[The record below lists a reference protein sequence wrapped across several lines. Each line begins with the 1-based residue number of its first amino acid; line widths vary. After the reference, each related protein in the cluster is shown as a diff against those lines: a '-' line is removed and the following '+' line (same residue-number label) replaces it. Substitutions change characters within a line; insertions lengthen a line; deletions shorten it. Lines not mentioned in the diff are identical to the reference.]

1 MAQYKIGTVSVTNG
15 SPTVEGAGTT
25 FTGGNVT
32 AGDLFTIVGDNTWY
46 EVASITD
53 ADTLVLSAN
62 YAGTTNASAAYA
74 ISRDFTDRL
83 GLPYPQRGD
92 IETASLIKRAF
103 AQIDS
108 QTNVAQSNTSATTAP
123 TTGDDTDD
131 GYSVGSKWIDVTADE
146 VYVCVD
152 ATASAA
158 VWLQTTLNGLTAT
171 IAELNYVDGVT
182 SNIQTQLGT
191 KLPKAGG
198 TMTGTIA
205 GFTSTG
211 IDDNATST
219 AITIDNSGRIGINT
233 APSAIMQH
241 IILTSLNYGNYLQSD
256 HTAGHAFTSH
266 MTNTSFTGK
275 VLNLQAEAS
284 AGSGWNFGT
293 MYSSSSSDL
302 EFNLRGD
309 GNGYC
314 DGSWSG
320 GGADYAEYFEWSD
333 GNASNEDRRGF
344 SVVLDGDKIRPA
356 VDGESPIGVISVRP
370 AVVGDN
376 DMDKWKQKYLRSD
389 FGDYIL
395 EPYTVTEWEAQEV
408 DEEADTIPATYKT
421 VSKSFESDKIP
432 IDETV
437 PSEAIVLTED
447 ADGTPFK
454 RRTLNPDWSA
464 DTEYVSR
471 EDRQEWDTVGLM
483 GKLRIV
489 KGQPVDSRW
498 IKMRDVSDIVEEW
511 LVR

>member
-1 MAQYKIGTVSVTNG
+1 MYNNGNSSKNVTGSSVVDGTLENADYADNAISGDKIDGGTISGSVTLVTPDIGTPS
-15 SPTVEGAGTT
+15 AGTLT
-25 FTGGNVT
+25 NCDGTASSLTAGNVT
-32 AGDLFTIVGDNTWY
+32 
-46 EVASITD
+46 
-53 ADTLVLSAN
+53 
-62 YAGTTNASAAYA
+62 TNANLTGVVTSSGNATAIADNA
-74 ISRDFTDRL
+74 IS
-83 GLPYPQRGD
+83 GD
-92 IETASLIKRAF
+92 K
-103 AQIDS
+103 IDAG
-108 QTNVAQSNTSATTAP
+108 VISNF
-123 TTGDDTDD
+123 
-131 GYSVGSKWIDVTADE
+131 
-146 VYVCVD
+146 
-152 ATASAA
+152 
-158 VWLQTTLNGLTAT
+158 Q
-171 IAELNYVDGVT
+171 
-182 SNIQTQLGT
+182 
-191 KLPKAGG
+191 
-198 TMTGTIA
+198 
-205 GFTSTG
+205 STG
-211 IDDNATST
+211 IDDRQATGKSIYTNGTSVGVGTDSPSKLFEVNKTTAGVGGELFIRNDAGTGAAGDSTILWMGRQSDRSVQFKTTST
-219 AITIDNSGRIGINT
+219 QWYGKDPKLEIIMDDAVTAMTIDTTGRIGINT
-233 APSAIMQH
+233 APSTIMQH
-241 IILTSLNYGNYLQSD
+241 IILTSHSHGNYLQSD

-293 MYSSSSSDL
+293 MYSSSASDL